1 MVELNNY
8 SDDCRNEDDDRR
20 SAARIMRLVPWLV
33 QAEQSWK
40 PYMRSRRISMNC
52 AINAPGEGS
61 GAMKRGY
68 KDLTEGL
75 IGVENQSGVAEG
87 VSVMAANLT
96 G

>member
-1 MVELNNY
+1 
-8 SDDCRNEDDDRR
+8 
-20 SAARIMRLVPWLV
+20 
-33 QAEQSWK
+33 
-40 PYMRSRRISMNC
+40 MNC

-75 IGVENQSGVAEG
+75 NGVENQSGVAEG